1 MKMYWQEKKRGLD
14 LLVEMNDG
22 ETYSVGGVRVTRR
35 GIEALAK
42 TNGYDPGRAVKGL
55 NSVEEGRATSFH
67 LKNSNW
73 NPKYDRCRPV
83 EFAMCSR
90 VRQRRMAKC

>member
-55 NSVEEGRATSFH
+55 DSVEEGRAFVEQFEPWRDFFPFEE
-67 LKNSNW
+67 LELE
-73 NPKYDRCRPV
+73 PEVRP
-83 EFAMCSR
+83 
-90 VRQRRMAKC
+90 MAAS